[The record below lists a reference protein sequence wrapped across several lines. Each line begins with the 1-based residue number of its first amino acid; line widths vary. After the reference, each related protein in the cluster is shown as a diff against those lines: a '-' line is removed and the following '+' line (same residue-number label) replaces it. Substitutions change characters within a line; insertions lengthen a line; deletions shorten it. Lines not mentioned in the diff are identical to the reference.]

1 MEIFLNFYDQERF
14 KQTSR
19 NILAIQ
25 RSSYLFLINF
35 KNVDKKLNEKN
46 VFRNR
51 KKTPEQSG
59 LTTLMWKD
67 VGIAQQIVKSK
78 PFENIALYQSFFSC
92 YNSPSVKTS
101 LGKKF
106 NWTKVT
112 HRWSIFDNCR
122 DFSIRHWLSILT
134 MT

>member
-59 LTTLMWKD
+59 LTTLM
-67 VGIAQQIVKSK
+67 
-78 PFENIALYQSFFSC
+78 
-92 YNSPSVKTS
+92 
-101 LGKKF
+101 
-106 NWTKVT
+106 
-112 HRWSIFDNCR
+112 
-122 DFSIRHWLSILT
+122 
-134 MT
+134 